1 MVYNRPWLSFLTHS
15 ILIIGILILVFPIYV
30 TFIASTRTVDS
41 ILASPMPMW
50 PGMELVKN
58 YLEALTGPS
67 KSVGV
72 SVGQMMMNSLIMALG
87 IAIGKIA
94 ISLTAAYA
102 FVYFNFRFRNFF
114 FWMIFVTLMLP
125 LEVRIVPTYEVA
137 AKLGLL
143 NTHAGLILPAIAS
156 ATATFL
162 FRQFFMTVPNELCE
176 AARVDGA
183 GPYRFFID
191 ILVPMSRTS
200 IAALFVILFIYGWN
214 QYLWPLLI
222 TTEESSYTMLIGIK
236 RMLDVG
242 EGQIEW
248 HLVMA
253 STILAIIPPVFV
265 VVYMQKQFVRG
276 LTETEK

>member
-1 MVYNRPWLSFLTHS
+1 MVHNRPWLTFLTHS

-30 TFIASTRTVDS
+30 TFIASTRTVSS

-50 PGMELVKN
+50 PGLEMVSN
-58 YLEALTGPS
+58 YLAALAGPS

-72 SVGQMMMNSLIMALG
+72 SVGQMMLNSLIMAMG
-87 IAIGKIA
+87 IAVGKIT
-94 ISLTAAYA
+94 ISLMAAYA

-125 LEVRIVPTYEVA
+125 VEVRVLPTYKVVA
-137 AKLGLL
+137 DLGML
-143 NTHAGLILPAIAS
+143 NTHVGLILPLIAS

-191 ILVPMSRTS
+191 ILLPMSRTS

-222 TTEESSYTMLIGIK
+222 TTDEAYYTMLIGIK

-265 VVYMQKQFVRG
+265 VVFMQKQFVKG